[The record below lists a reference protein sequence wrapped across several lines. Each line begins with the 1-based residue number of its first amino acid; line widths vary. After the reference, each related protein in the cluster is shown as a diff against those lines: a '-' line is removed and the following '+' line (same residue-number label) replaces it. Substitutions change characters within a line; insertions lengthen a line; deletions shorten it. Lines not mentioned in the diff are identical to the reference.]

1 MTTLPARDARESAQI
16 DNRWIVPHCPLLCKI
31 FKAHLN
37 IEFCSSLKAI
47 KYVCKYINKGADRAV
62 FVLGQTNGD
71 NEINEVETFQT
82 GRYISSNEAA
92 WRIFGFPIHERYPP
106 IEHLDIHL
114 ENGQRVYYTP
124 ENAAQIAQAPAR
136 QTKLTAFFQL
146 CTEEPFARTLL
157 YSEVVIY
164 FTWSENKWKRRKI
177 GNAVE
182 GHPEMKSAN
191 TLGRIYTVH
200 PNARECYFLRLLL
213 NAVKGPQSFDSLR
226 TVNGTVYPTFRDA
239 CYRHGLLEDDSHWDN
254 TLADAAA
261 TNMPVQLRQLFAIML
276 HTCDLSQPMQ
286 LWEKHKYSLCEDFR
300 HTAELMDGPVFNSDL
315 IYNNA
320 LIIIEDI
327 VLNMGENHLS
337 FFGIPGPQ
345 RQEQNGFGQGLFRE
359 RNYNVA
365 ELTVLIETNVPR
377 LVADQRYAFDRL

>member
-1 MTTLPARDARESAQI
+1 MYTIEWQKRGLPHSHSLIWLQEKMQSDSVDTFISAELPDPVADPELFEVIKTQMVHGPYGAFNPSSPCMSNGKCTKRYPREFITATKTDTDGYPLYRRRHPDDGGRMTTLPARDARESPQI
-16 DNRWIVPHCPLLCKI
+16 DNRWDVPHCPLLCKI

-37 IEFCSSLKAI
+37 VEFCSSVKAI

-71 NEINEVETFQT
+71 NKINEVKTFQA

-146 CTEEPFARTLL
+146 CIEEPFARTLL

-182 GHPEMKSAN
+182 GYPEMKCATPLGGYTLYIQIPASA
-191 TLGRIYTVH
+191 I
-200 PNARECYFLRLLL
+200 
-213 NAVKGPQSFDSLR
+213 
-226 TVNGTVYPTFRDA
+226 
-239 CYRHGLLEDDSHWDN
+239 
-254 TLADAAA
+254 
-261 TNMPVQLRQLFAIML
+261 
-276 HTCDLSQPMQ
+276 
-286 LWEKHKYSLCEDFR
+286 LCGCF
-300 HTAELMDGPVFNSDL
+300 
-315 IYNNA
+315 
-320 LIIIEDI
+320 
-327 VLNMGENHLS
+327 
-337 FFGIPGPQ
+337 
-345 RQEQNGFGQGLFRE
+345 
-359 RNYNVA
+359 
-365 ELTVLIETNVPR
+365 
-377 LVADQRYAFDRL
+377 